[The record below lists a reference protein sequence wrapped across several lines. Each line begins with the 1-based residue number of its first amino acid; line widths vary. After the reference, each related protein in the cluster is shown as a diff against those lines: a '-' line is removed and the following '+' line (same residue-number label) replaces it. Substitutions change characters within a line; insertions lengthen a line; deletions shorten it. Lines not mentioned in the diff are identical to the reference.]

1 MMAVTIYHLAELPQ
15 RQAEKSPNK
24 TIIKYYDRESKQWR
38 NINWSKFA
46 AGVMN
51 AAKALAEIGLEPGER
66 IGIYSP
72 NMVHCLY
79 TELGAFAMRGVVVPL
94 YTTSSPEQLRFIVE
108 DSSMETL
115 FVGEQFQYNNAYR
128 VQKEYGTLK
137 RIVVF
142 DERVV
147 LNPEDKTSKYFS
159 EFVRLGDS
167 MPNET
172 KVKVSSRE
180 AIPSDPALIIYT
192 SGTSGRSKGV
202 LLLHSNLMYQ
212 MKVHSEHIPVYGP
225 GELSIAFLPMS
236 HIFEKAWTLFCLTTG
251 TRIAILRDPKKVL
264 EALPQIRPSLMCNV
278 PRFWEKVYQGVNEK
292 MASSPRI
299 LKGVYRR
306 AMAVGQRYRLD
317 YWNEG
322 KRAPLL
328 LSLQYA
334 FYNCTIFTLL
344 KRVLGLQRGRYFP
357 TAGAPL
363 SDEINI
369 FLQSVNIPIIV
380 GYGLSETTATV
391 SFYPQRGF
399 KIGSMGKV
407 MPGLDA
413 RIDPDNN
420 EILVKGE
427 SVMSEYYNLPEET
440 AGAFTPDGY
449 FRTGD
454 AGRMDPDGTLYFLE
468 RIKDLY
474 KTANGKYIAP
484 QMIEGMLTKD
494 PIIEQ
499 IAVIGDRF
507 KYVSALV
514 YPNWEL
520 VRQAAIKRGLEQAR
534 TMAVDEMAANP
545 EINRLM
551 MARIEAAQDSLAAYE
566 KVKYITLLAEPFTLE
581 KGELTETMKLKR
593 RVINEHYAEAIE
605 KMYL

>member
-1 MMAVTIYHLAELPQ
+1 
-15 RQAEKSPNK
+15 
-24 TIIKYYDRESKQWR
+24 
-38 NINWSKFA
+38 
-46 AGVMN
+46 
-51 AAKALAEIGLEPGER
+51 
-66 IGIYSP
+66 
-72 NMVHCLY
+72 
-79 TELGAFAMRGVVVPL
+79 
-94 YTTSSPEQLRFIVE
+94 
-108 DSSMETL
+108 
-115 FVGEQFQYNNAYR
+115 
-128 VQKEYGTLK
+128 
-137 RIVVF
+137 
-142 DERVV
+142 
-147 LNPEDKTSKYFS
+147 
-159 EFVRLGDS
+159 
-167 MPNET
+167 
-172 KVKVSSRE
+172 
-180 AIPSDPALIIYT
+180 
-192 SGTSGRSKGV
+192 
-202 LLLHSNLMYQ
+202 
-212 MKVHSEHIPVYGP
+212 
-225 GELSIAFLPMS
+225 
-236 HIFEKAWTLFCLTTG
+236 
-251 TRIAILRDPKKVL
+251 
-264 EALPQIRPSLMCNV
+264 
-278 PRFWEKVYQGVNEK
+278 
-292 MASSPRI
+292 
-299 LKGVYRR
+299 
-306 AMAVGQRYRLD
+306 
-317 YWNEG
+317 
-322 KRAPLL
+322 
-328 LSLQYA
+328 
-334 FYNCTIFTLL
+334 
-344 KRVLGLQRGRYFP
+344 
-357 TAGAPL
+357 
-363 SDEINI
+363 
-369 FLQSVNIPIIV
+369 
-380 GYGLSETTATV
+380 
-391 SFYPQRGF
+391 
-399 KIGSMGKV
+399 

-420 EILVKGE
+420 EILVKGK